1 MEKTFKEG
9 IINLNTRQ
17 FGKVVE
23 LIVTL
28 ITNYKTSTH
37 LDFDLY
43 DPKRKLHIEVK
54 SSRVFK
60 KHRLNLNLNNLY
72 DLIINNTNKNRLLK
86 TNQTKTENFDCNIQQ
101 IKIYLFDELYYLLFF
116 YDCIEVFLIKNKQI
130 KKDKKLKY
138 SDKQH
143 KGNVGEGQFHVN
155 QDTYAHHKKKYF
167 VRALTYSEIRRL
179 LLKHKKKA

>member
-1 MEKTFKEG
+1 MDEAFREG

-17 FGKVVE
+17 FGRFVE
-23 LIVTL
+23 LIVKL
-28 ITNYKTSTH
+28 IKGFKDSTD

-43 DPKRKLHIEVK
+43 DSKRKKTIEVK

-60 KHRLNLNLNNLY
+60 KQKINFKLNNLY

-86 TNQTKTENFDCNIQQ
+86 TNQVNTEKFDCNIQQ
-101 IKIYLFDELYYLLFF
+101 IKSNLFDELYYLLFF
-116 YDCIEVFLIKNKQI
+116 YDKIEVFLIKKDQI

-143 KGNVGEGQFHVN
+143 KGNKGEGQFHVN
-155 QDTYAHHKKKYF
+155 QDTYSYHKKKYF
-167 VRALTYSEIRRL
+167 KQAITYTEIKRL
-179 LLKHKKKA
+179 LLKKA